1 MNKGEIKMTSNKHP
15 DMMDPPV
22 GKSVV
27 GTSTLPLN
35 DLEKDVISSLDED
48 KVSDLAECLF
58 TLNNRHYGPI
68 AGAYVA
74 VCTIEGKE
82 WCVGQ
87 LNADRAKPLILF
99 EDKVFGSPGEAQD
112 EAIRL
117 KEERG
122 ESVPCR
128 NH

>member
-1 MNKGEIKMTSNKHP
+1 MTSNKHP
-15 DMMDPPV
+15 NMMDPPV

-74 VCTIEGKE
+74 VCTIEEKE

>member
-1 MNKGEIKMTSNKHP
+1 MTSNKHP

-74 VCTIEGKE
+74 VCTVEGKK

>member
-1 MNKGEIKMTSNKHP
+1 
-15 DMMDPPV
+15 MDPPV

-117 KEERG
+117 KKERG

>member
-1 MNKGEIKMTSNKHP
+1 MTSNKHP

-99 EDKVFGSPGEAQD
+99 ENKVFGSPGEAQD

>member
-1 MNKGEIKMTSNKHP
+1 M
-15 DMMDPPV
+15 
-22 GKSVV
+22 
-27 GTSTLPLN
+27 
-35 DLEKDVISSLDED
+35 
-48 KVSDLAECLF
+48 
-58 TLNNRHYGPI
+58 
-68 AGAYVA
+68 
-74 VCTIEGKE
+74 
-82 WCVGQ
+82 GQ

>member
-1 MNKGEIKMTSNKHP
+1 MITNKHP
-15 DMMDPPV
+15 NMMDPPV

-27 GTSTLPLN
+27 GTSTEPLN
-35 DLEKDVISSLDED
+35 ELEKRVISPLDED
-48 KVSDLAECLF
+48 KVSDLSEYLF
-58 TLNNRHYGPI
+58 TLNNRHIGPI

-74 VCTIEGKE
+74 VCIVEGKE

-99 EDKVFGSPGEAQD
+99 EDKIFNTPEDAQIEAG
-112 EAIRL
+112 RL

>member
-1 MNKGEIKMTSNKHP
+1 MTSNKHP

-99 EDKVFGSPGEAQD
+99 EDKVFSSPGEAQD

>member
-1 MNKGEIKMTSNKHP
+1 MTINKHP

-27 GTSTLPLN
+27 GASTKPLNELEKNVISTL
-35 DLEKDVISSLDED
+35 DKD

-68 AGAYVA
+68 AGAYVV

-99 EDKVFGSPGEAQD
+99 EDKIFNTPEEAQI
-112 EAIRL
+112 EAVRL

>member
-1 MNKGEIKMTSNKHP
+1 MTINKHP
-15 DMMDPPV
+15 DMMDPPI

-27 GTSTLPLN
+27 GTSTKPLN
-35 DLEKDVISSLDED
+35 ELEKNVISTLDED

-99 EDKVFGSPGEAQD
+99 EDKVFNRPEEAQI
-112 EAIRL
+112 EAVRL

>member
-1 MNKGEIKMTSNKHP
+1 MILNEQTE
-15 DMMDPPV
+15 MMDPPT
-22 GKSVV
+22 GKSVL
-27 GTSTLPLN
+27 GSSTEPLN
-35 DLEKDVISSLDED
+35 KLEKSVISDLDED
-48 KVSDLAECLF
+48 KVNDLAECLF
-58 TLNNRHYGPI
+58 TLNNRQYGPI

-99 EDKVFGSPGEAQD
+99 EDKVFSTPEEAQN
-112 EAIRL
+112 EALRL

>member
-1 MNKGEIKMTSNKHP
+1 MTSNKHP

-122 ESVPCR
+122 ETVPCR

>member
-1 MNKGEIKMTSNKHP
+1 
-15 DMMDPPV
+15 MDPPV

-27 GTSTLPLN
+27 GASSKPLN
-35 DLEKDVISSLDED
+35 DLEKNVISTLDED

-74 VCTIEGKE
+74 VCTIEGKQ

-99 EDKVFGSPGEAQD
+99 EDKVFNTPEEAQI
-112 EAIRL
+112 EAGRL

>member
-1 MNKGEIKMTSNKHP
+1 
-15 DMMDPPV
+15 MDPPV

-35 DLEKDVISSLDED
+35 DLEKNVISSLDED
-48 KVSDLAECLF
+48 KVNDLAECLF

>member
-1 MNKGEIKMTSNKHP
+1 MTSNKHP
-15 DMMDPPV
+15 DMMDPPI

-99 EDKVFGSPGEAQD
+99 EDKVFSSPGEAQD